1 MSSERSTPVGLA
13 GSTLAVVCWAAGNVM
28 VVRAP
33 MSGLQIAFWRIVL
46 GAVVYTAVVLV
57 TGRRLRWPMLK
68 AVAPAGVAIS
78 LEIAVFFVAIRNTT
92 VANATI
98 ISNLTPIVLL
108 AVAGRSFNERVT
120 TLLIA
125 VTGVSMVGVVLVV
138 FGSTR
143 NSTWEPWG
151 DALALVATFLFAT
164 YLATAKRGRETV
176 PILEFQACLWIVGT
190 VVLLPVAAVD
200 GRGIDVPSL
209 TQWAWLAA
217 LLAVPGTGH
226 LLMNWSH
233 NHVRL
238 VINSMLT
245 LAIPIGS
252 TLGAVLFLDETVN
265 GIQMLGMAITLG
277 ALALVV
283 RREAELRTV

>member
-78 LEIAVFFVAIRNTT
+78 LEIAVFFVAIRNTA

-200 GRGIDVPSL
+200 GRGIDVPSP

>member
-78 LEIAVFFVAIRNTT
+78 LEIAVFFVAIRNTA